1 MTTIGAKQ
9 QRNTGFK
16 LLLSAACVF
25 IVIGGLKAASSFL
38 IPIMLG
44 LFLAVISLP
53 ITTWL
58 KEHRIP
64 GPLAVIMTV
73 FVDLAVLMGI
83 VFTIVSVMPDFQ
95 ATAKDLDEEMRNV
108 TIQKVEALETWLEN
122 HVAPISTWFGD
133 AFGDEEAVEGAEAAP
148 TPSYDLRS
156 TVEDLLTVNSLVSF
170 AKWVNDMAVLER
182 ITSLITKTFFALIL
196 MIFILLEAGKFTEKV
211 SHMVEARGPDFQAF
225 RESGRDVQRYLG
237 IKTLASIATGALAWM
252 TCAIFGV
259 EFAILWGLIAFFF
272 NYVPTIGSLVAAI
285 PPMLVALLQ
294 LGFWHSM
301 GVTACY
307 LLINIAIGNFIEPM
321 LLGKRF
327 GISTVV
333 VILSV
338 LFWGWLWG
346 PVGMFLAVPL
356 TMMIKM
362 MLDNSDDFRWIS
374 VAMGKVD
381 DEESYLDALIEDRNR
396 KSDEDS
402 SGEVKGGVEA

>member
-1 MTTIGAKQ
+1 MTTIGSKQ

-16 LLLSAACVF
+16 LLLTAACVF

-58 KEHRIP
+58 KGHRIP

-73 FVDLAVLMGI
+73 FVDLAVLTGI
-83 VFTIVSVMPDFQ
+83 VLTIVSVMPDFQ

-108 TIQKVEALETWLEN
+108 TIQKVEALETWLES
-122 HVAPISTWFGD
+122 HVAPITAWFST
-133 AFGDEEAVEGAEAAP
+133 FGDEETAAEGAEVAATP
-148 TPSYDLRS
+148 TFDLRS
-156 TVEDLLTVNSLVSF
+156 TVEDMLTVNSLVSF

-211 SHMVEARGPDFQAF
+211 SHMIEAKGPNFQAF
-225 RESGRDVQRYLG
+225 RDSGRDVQRYLG
-237 IKTLASIATGALAWM
+237 IKTLASFATGLLAWM
-252 TCAIFGV
+252 VCALFGV

-272 NYVPTIGSLVAAI
+272 NYVPTIGSLVAAV
-285 PPMLVALLQ
+285 PPVLVAMLQ

-301 GVTACY
+301 GITACY
-307 LLINIAIGNFIEPM
+307 LVINIAIGNFIEPM

-381 DEESYLDALIEDRNR
+381 DDEAYIEALIEERSR
-396 KSDEDS
+396 KEDDS
-402 SGEVKGGVEA
+402 SQELQSGAEA